1 MFSFLG
7 FIKYGVICYR
17 NLQFTGNIVS
27 CVTDC
32 NVEGYLANGHNTI
45 WKHRNWY
52 FSFPFSWFSD
62 GGSQA
67 RLSWIIDLHNTLKP
81 SSYPKISRVYFITQI
96 RLLGLLVLVLHKYYF
111 VFLISRLRCIMIF
124 KLRLRSLNIKLLFQI
139 RNGDL
144 MRNVMLFVTVD
155 TWWIMLFQK
164 LRVVRGILLL

>member
-1 MFSFLG
+1 MFCIFR

-32 NVEGYLANGHNTI
+32 NVDGYLANGYNTI
-45 WKHRNWY
+45 RKHTNWY
-52 FSFPFSWFSD
+52 FSFPFSRFSD
-62 GGSQA
+62 GGFQA
-67 RLSWIIDLHNTLKP
+67 WLSWIIHLRNTLKP
-81 SSYPKISRVYFITQI
+81 SSYAKINRVHFITQI
-96 RLLGLLVLVLHKYYF
+96 RLFVLLVLVLHKYYF

-144 MRNVMLFVTVD
+144 MRNVMLFVVVD
-155 TWWIMLFQK
+155 T
-164 LRVVRGILLL
+164 